1 MLNLFPIQFLAPL
14 AYTLLR
20 LCVGFLLVR
29 LGTMHI
35 RNRRPATTLGIE
47 KSLVLSPVT
56 LLCVGLL
63 EIIAGVLIFLGLY
76 TQLGALLALLL
87 IAIQIVFSRRFPTE
101 KTPSQMFFALLFC
114 VALSLFITGAGAFAF
129 DLPI

>member
-14 AYTLLR
+14 AVMLLR
-20 LCVGFLLVR
+20 LCAGLVLVR
-29 LGTMHI
+29 LGITHI
-35 RNRRPATTLGIE
+35 HNRRPATTLVVE
-47 KSLVLSPVT
+47 KSSGLFPFA

-63 EIIAGVLIFLGLY
+63 EIVAGVLIFLGLY

-87 IAIQIVFSRRFPTE
+87 IAIQSIFARRFNNE
-101 KTPSQMFFALLFC
+101 RTPPRMFFALLFC
-114 VALSLFITGAGAFAF
+114 TVLSLFITGGGAFSF